1 MFRLFSLLV
10 LEFSTIVPSAA
21 IVDKSNDSDDSSDDS
36 EVEVTMSTS
45 GTLNGLDT
53 VERLCAKTFVER
65 LAAFVP
71 VLLTASDVQKADQII
86 QEFSSKFCA
95 GSFLV
100 ISLFPNIKFLIILV
114 FDILSYL
121 CVHSISLFI
130 HSFIL
135 GTYIA
140 LLLEATSQRRSQP
153 SHGQRRRT

>member
-10 LEFSTIVPSAA
+10 LEFSAIVPSAA

-36 EVEVTMSTS
+36 EVEVTMLTS
-45 GTLNGLDT
+45 GTRNGLDT

-100 ISLFPNIKFLIILV
+100 IS
-114 FDILSYL
+114 
-121 CVHSISLFI
+121 
-130 HSFIL
+130 
-135 GTYIA
+135 
-140 LLLEATSQRRSQP
+140 
-153 SHGQRRRT
+153 